1 MKTTVLF
8 DAYEI
13 KEAIKVCMFCACVD
27 MMDKD
32 LDHVCVLA
40 QLLATVVCIAPGVQ
54 VL

>member
-1 MKTTVLF
+1 MRKNLALRGGMARLQMWKSE
-8 DAYEI
+8 D
-13 KEAIKVCMFCACVD
+13 CVG

-40 QLLATVVCIAPGVQ
+40 QLVATVVSTAPGLQ

>member
-1 MKTTVLF
+1 MKTPVLF

-13 KEAIKVCMFCACVD
+13 KEAIKVCMFWRVG

-40 QLLATVVCIAPGVQ
+40 QLVATVVSTAPGLQ